1 MSDNNAPRNPRNQQ
15 PKRPQ
20 QRSQSYNTQQHP
32 QRPQQPAQRRPQ
44 NSPQRRP
51 QQHTPRAVVFI
62 YVIMAVLI
70 LGICIIVLAVMLN
83 KDDTN
88 SSDSAGSSVTS
99 NLPSDSSD
107 NSQSS
112 TSDIGTSSPDNT
124 TSGNTSTE
132 PISSDNTP
140 TEPTSSSTPAQ
151 SSGQSSESEPPLVS
165 NGLTVLGANM
175 VYVGEGYSFSYEATG
190 YDEDSL
196 NVKWICAGDSG
207 TITEKG
213 LFTALKKGTVT
224 LTATDTARNIS
235 GKILVHVIN
244 SAEDVDFV
252 PMVNNTPVVNKTYP
266 LPSDYA
272 PGGLTAETD
281 AAFKKLVDGAAADG
295 INIFLVSGYRS
306 YTKQQNTYLGW
317 CNTYGQKEADR
328 ISARPGFSEHQLGMA
343 IDVNSLEES
352 FADTAEG
359 KWLAANCWE
368 YGFIIRYPKGK
379 EHLTGYAYEPWHIRY
394 VGKDL
399 AKKVTDS
406 GLCLEEYFGIDSVYR

>member
-1 MSDNNAPRNPRNQQ
+1 M
-15 PKRPQ
+15 
-20 QRSQSYNTQQHP
+20 
-32 QRPQQPAQRRPQ
+32 
-44 NSPQRRP
+44 
-51 QQHTPRAVVFI
+51 
-62 YVIMAVLI
+62 
-70 LGICIIVLAVMLN
+70 
-83 KDDTN
+83 
-88 SSDSAGSSVTS
+88 
-99 NLPSDSSD
+99 
-107 NSQSS
+107 
-112 TSDIGTSSPDNT
+112 
-124 TSGNTSTE
+124 
-132 PISSDNTP
+132 
-140 TEPTSSSTPAQ
+140 
-151 SSGQSSESEPPLVS
+151 VS

-175 VYVGEGYSFSYEATG
+175 VYVGEGYSFSYEAPG

-196 NVKWICAGDSG
+196 NVKWTCAGDSG

-213 LFTALKKGTVT
+213 WFTALKRGTVT
-224 LTATDTARNIS
+224 LTATDTAHNIS

-266 LPSDYA
+266 LTSDYA

-281 AAFKKLVDGAAADG
+281 AAFKKLVDGAASDG
-295 INIFLVSGYRS
+295 IKIFLVSGYRS

-359 KWLAANCWE
+359 KWLAAHCWE